1 MVVEQ
6 GSQMRTWNSDPDPRG
21 SGNNPDPIGSGS
33 ALLFQYLKWRV
44 TRTIGV
50 GTEEAK
56 YSHKMIFAF
65 VPGGVTVRTH

>member
-1 MVVEQ
+1 MVGK

-21 SGNNPDPIGSGS
+21 SENNPDPIGSGS
-33 ALLFQYLKWRV
+33 ALLFQYFKRRV

-50 GTEEAK
+50 STEDAK

-65 VPGGVTVRTH
+65 VPGGVTVRKP